1 MVDALEITAPVERDD
16 RFIQG
21 RHIRCSRRARL
32 QGVGDRAPDQSLI
45 ARGSGC
51 DAHLTRRQQ
60 GVPPNRRPGV
70 GVAGV
75 IRRREPQRRKLF
87 LRGARGLL
95 PGSGGPWHHLEIKAR
110 RLAELRLQQHILRRE
125 RLQLRVA
132 AAADQ
137 DREHLVGDARNRLQR
152 IPFAQRKPDIH
163 DDQHIDAHR
172 ARRIDR
178 QIVGESTIDQQTT
191 VDLDRREH
199 RRRRE
204 ARPQSGDQITVAKL
218 DRFAGLE
225 IGRHRAE
232 AGGQL
237 VEIAERRHRVGQT
250 AQQLREPLPREQRF
264 RQTELTGFEPQREVH
279 EELQVFALATETQPV
294 ARSGFAERFTPFGRE
309 HQRLDLR
316 CGQAARVQPP
326 DHRAH
331 AGAGDGIDRDPLGL
345 EHLEHTDMGRA
356 PRATPGEH

>member
-1 MVDALEITAPVERDD
+1 MVDALEIATAVECDD

-21 RHIRCSRRARL
+21 CHIRCSRRTRL
-32 QGVGDRAPDQSLI
+32 QGVGNRGPNQSLI
-45 ARGSGC
+45 ALGSGC
-51 DAHLTRRQQ
+51 DAHFTRRQQ

-95 PGSGGPWHHLEIKAR
+95 PGSGGPWHHLEIEAR
-110 RLAELRLQQHILRRE
+110 GLAELRLQQHILRRE

-137 DREHLVGDARNRLQR
+137 DGEHLVGDARNRLQR
-152 IPFAQRKPDIH
+152 ISLTQREPDIH

-172 ARRIDR
+172 ARCIDW
-178 QIVGESTIDQQTT
+178 QIVGQSAIDQQTT

-225 IGRHRAE
+225 IGRHRAK

-237 VEIAERRHRVGQT
+237 VEITDCRHRVGQP
-250 AQQLREPLPREQRF
+250 AQQLREPLPRQQRF
-264 RQTELTGFEPQREVH
+264 R
-279 EELQVFALATETQPV
+279 
-294 ARSGFAERFTPFGRE
+294 
-309 HQRLDLR
+309 
-316 CGQAARVQPP
+316 
-326 DHRAH
+326 
-331 AGAGDGIDRDPLGL
+331 
-345 EHLEHTDMGRA
+345 
-356 PRATPGEH
+356 